1 MSHLSALAEGC
12 DARWAEL
19 SEQQGA
25 GASEGAG
32 RRQSPL
38 LLTRPIKPVFKRLL
52 KLYFSFPATEEK
64 GSGKPDCLLVSA
76 KITT

>member
-1 MSHLSALAEGC
+1 MLGNISVPRGSMSHLSALAEGC

-32 RRQSPL
+32 EEAESP
-38 LLTRPIKPVFKRLL
+38 
-52 KLYFSFPATEEK
+52 
-64 GSGKPDCLLVSA
+64 SA
-76 KITT
+76 DQTH